1 MEENKLRSLWAIVS
15 MNGFLPMRRQPL
27 FLVNTLASPFSFLFF
42 LIIVG
47 GTQYIVYGV
56 AGGMVLT
63 VLTIGTSLQA
73 DMTHYRQDLKFQ
85 EMVVASPVKAGT
97 YVTGLALSEFVYSIP
112 GMAVFVTLSILYGSY
127 IPFGG
132 LVVFASLILL
142 WIFATALGFTL
153 ATYFADVRETF
164 MISPLISIFLSVVP
178 PVYYPIAKLPEYLRP
193 LAYLSPTTWAAN
205 LVQGSLGIVP
215 ISLVQGLEDG
225 AVLLAAAAILFV
237 VAWKKAQWRET

>member
-1 MEENKLRSLWAIVS
+1 
-15 MNGFLPMRRQPL
+15 
-27 FLVNTLASPFSFLFF
+27 
-42 LIIVG
+42 
-47 GTQYIVYGV
+47 
-56 AGGMVLT
+56 MVLT

-73 DMTHYRQDLKFQ
+73 DMTHYRTDLKFQ

-112 GMAVFVTLSILYGSY
+112 GMSVFVVLSLLYAKY

-132 LVVFASLILL
+132 LVVLGSLILL

-164 MISPLISIFLSVVP
+164 MISPLVSIFLSVVP
-178 PVYYPIAKLPEYLRP
+178 PVYYPIQRLPPYLRP
-193 LAYLSPTTWAAN
+193 IAYLSPTTWAAN

-215 ISLVQGLEDG
+215 IGLVQGLEDG
-225 AVLLAAAAILFV
+225 AVLLAAAVVLFII
-237 VAWKKAQWRET
+237 AWKKAQWRET

>member
-1 MEENKLRSLWAIVS
+1 
-15 MNGFLPMRRQPL
+15 
-27 FLVNTLASPFSFLFF
+27 
-42 LIIVG
+42 VG
-47 GTQYIVYGV
+47 GSNYVVYGV

-73 DMTHYRQDLKFQ
+73 DMTHYRTDLKFQ

-112 GMAVFVTLSILYGSY
+112 GMSVFVVLSLLYAKY

-132 LVVFASLILL
+132 LVVLGSLILL

-164 MISPLISIFLSVVP
+164 MISPLVSIFLSVVP
-178 PVYYPIAKLPEYLRP
+178 PVYYPIQRLPPYLRP
-193 LAYLSPTTWAAN
+193 IAYLSPTTWAAN

-215 ISLVQGLEDG
+215 IGLVQGLEDG
-225 AVLLAAAAILFV
+225 AVLLAAAVVLFII
-237 VAWKKAQWRET
+237 AWKKAQWRET